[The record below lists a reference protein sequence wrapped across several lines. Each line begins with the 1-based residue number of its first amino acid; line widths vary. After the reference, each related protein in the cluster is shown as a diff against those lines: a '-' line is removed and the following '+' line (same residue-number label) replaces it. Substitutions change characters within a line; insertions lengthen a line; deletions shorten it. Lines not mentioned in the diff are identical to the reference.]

1 MRLQL
6 ALNVRNIEEAV
17 SYYSKLFDSQ
27 PHKRREGYA
36 NFAIDS
42 PPLKLVLIENPKAE
56 ERINHL
62 GVEVEQTDKLDS
74 IMNRLKNVGISDE
87 TQKQTSCCFATQ
99 DKVWS
104 TEPQGLNWEWYTI
117 TDDKPQDSSVS
128 NSSVCCT

>member
-17 SYYSKLFDSQ
+17 NYYTKLFGAQ

-36 NFAIDS
+36 NFAIDN
-42 PPLKLVLIENPKAE
+42 PPLKLVLIENPNADD
-56 ERINHL
+56 RINHL
-62 GVEVEQTDKLDS
+62 GVEAGQNENLDLVMKRLERDGIADKIEDQT
-74 IMNRLKNVGISDE
+74 
-87 TQKQTSCCFATQ
+87 TCCFATQ

-117 TDDKPQDSSVS
+117 TDDNPIEANASKSGA
-128 NSSVCCT
+128 CCA